1 MDSPSA
7 VLTTAIIHVRS
18 VEVFKTQYSHLSD
31 ALLAV
36 MSVPC
41 KQEKV
46 TCYITH
52 NIFHFFFGEDIK
64 ISIKD
69 LILST
74 ARELEEQY
82 FDVEDNLPVK
92 VNKLLQLFFD

>member
-1 MDSPSA
+1 M
-7 VLTTAIIHVRS
+7 
-18 VEVFKTQYSHLSD
+18 
-31 ALLAV
+31 
-36 MSVPC
+36 
-41 KQEKV
+41 
-46 TCYITH
+46 H

-74 ARELEEQY
+74 DRELEEQY